1 MSLAGRARLQHER
14 AAWLLAAP
22 ALLGMAVFI
31 LLPFA
36 AAVALSLTDA
46 RLGSPLPLHL
56 VGPVHYLRLL
66 TDPGF
71 LRALANTAGFAAAAV
86 PLQTG
91 LALALALAVNRETRA
106 SALARTLFFL
116 PVVFPLS
123 LVSVLWTL
131 LYAPGGPMVRLL
143 GVVTFGLW
151 QPGNLLHDPWLA
163 LPAVLVTS
171 VWQGAG
177 FQMVILLAGLQS
189 IPDDLYEAA
198 ALDGAGPWARF
209 RSITLPMLRG
219 RLVVVAIVTAILS
232 FRLFDQVRIMTRG
245 GPDGATATV
254 VWEAVRAAFDQAQL
268 ARGSAMSVVLVV
280 AVLATTLLIGR
291 LRGEEA

>member
-1 MSLAGRARLQHER
+1 MVRTQQER

-22 ALLGMAVFI
+22 AAAGMVLFI

-46 RLGSPLPLHL
+46 RLGSPLPLRL

-71 LRALANTAGFAAAAV
+71 LRALANTAGYAAVAV

-91 LALALALAVNRETRA
+91 VALALALAVNRESRT

-131 LYAPGGPMVRLL
+131 LYAPAGPVARVVHAFTL
-143 GVVTFGLW
+143 GIW
-151 QPGNLLHDPWLA
+151 QPGDVLHDAWLA

-171 VWQGAG
+171 IWQGAG
-177 FQMVILLAGLQS
+177 FQMVVLLAGLQS

-198 ALDGAGPWARF
+198 ALDGAGPWRRF

-268 ARGSAMSVVLVV
+268 ARGAAMSVVLVA
-280 AVLATTLLIGR
+280 AVLAITLALGR
-291 LRGEEA
+291 LRGEEP

>member
-1 MSLAGRARLQHER
+1 MG
-14 AAWLLAAP
+14 
-22 ALLGMAVFI
+22 VFI

-46 RLGSPLPLHL
+46 RLGSPLALRF

-66 TDPGF
+66 SDAGF
-71 LRALANTAGFAAAAV
+71 LRALANTAGYAAVAV

-91 LALALALAVNRETRA
+91 LALVLALAVNRETRA

-131 LYAPGGPMVRLL
+131 LYAPGGPVVRLL

-171 VWQGAG
+171 IWQGAG

-254 VWEAVRAAFDQAQL
+254 VWEAVRAAFDQGQL
-268 ARGSAMSVVLVV
+268 ARGTAMSVVLVV
-280 AVLATTLLIGR
+280 AVLATTLVIGR